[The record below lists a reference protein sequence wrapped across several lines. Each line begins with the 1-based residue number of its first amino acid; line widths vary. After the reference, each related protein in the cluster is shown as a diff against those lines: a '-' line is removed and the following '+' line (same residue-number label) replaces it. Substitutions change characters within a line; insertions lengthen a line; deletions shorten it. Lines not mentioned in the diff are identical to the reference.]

1 MRCSIPIAHGRRP
14 KHIHHPIRPM
24 DLRIPYA
31 LKVAVGWK
39 EPVNGFKSI
48 PKLAVLL
55 GGGEVPSFEQ
65 GA

>member
-1 MRCSIPIAHGRRP
+1 
-14 KHIHHPIRPM
+14 M